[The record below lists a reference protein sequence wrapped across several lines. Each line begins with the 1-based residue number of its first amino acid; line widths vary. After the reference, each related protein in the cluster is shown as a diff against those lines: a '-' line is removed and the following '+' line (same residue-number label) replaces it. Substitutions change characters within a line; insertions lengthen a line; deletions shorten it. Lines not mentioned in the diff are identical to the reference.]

1 MKNSGV
7 QIDKI
12 RAKRV
17 VIVGAGFAGLACA
30 KALASDRNLK
40 ITVIDKNNY
49 HQFQPLLYQVAT
61 GILSTDNAAFNLR
74 ALLQRHPNIEVKM
87 SEIVSADLHGRTVT
101 GRMGDTYEADYLVL
115 ASGAEPHYFGVPGAA
130 QFAYPLYSL
139 DDAEQLRSK
148 MIRLLEE
155 RELNRDEKLPNIAIV
170 IVGSG
175 ATGVET
181 AGALADLTRRTPQH
195 LFTKLNLTS
204 ISLTIVDHGAAPLR
218 PFTSDSQSYATRV
231 LKERG
236 VSFVFGQRVR
246 EISASEVLL
255 SDGRRLPAH
264 VTIWAGGSRAARL
277 SSSLGISQG
286 AGGRVDVLPGLAIP
300 QHPGIY
306 VLGDLANSTGKDGEL
321 LPQLGSVAKQAGIHC
336 ARNIRA
342 AIEGKP
348 QTPFEYKDRGI
359 MAMIGR
365 KAAIVE
371 FGRTRRA
378 FFGLP
383 AFAAWGAVHL
393 ALLPSLRIAV
403 QAILE
408 WTIDLWG
415 AIHLNAIVSRSA
427 SESQNTYK
435 SEPQVP
441 VNNRTAVENAF
452 GQ

>member
-1 MKNSGV
+1 
-7 QIDKI
+7 
-12 RAKRV
+12 
-17 VIVGAGFAGLACA
+17 
-30 KALASDRNLK
+30 
-40 ITVIDKNNY
+40 VIDKNNY

-74 ALLQRHPNIEVKM
+74 ALLQRHPNIDVRM
-87 SEIVSADLHGRTVT
+87 SEIVSVDLHTRTAT
-101 GRMGDTYEADYLVL
+101 GRMGDTYRGDYLVL
-115 ASGAEPHYFGVPGAA
+115 APGAEPHYFGVPGAA
-130 QFAYPLYSL
+130 RFAYPLYSL

-155 RELNRDEKLPNIAIV
+155 HELNRDEKLPNIAVV

-181 AGALADLTRRTPQH
+181 AGALADLTRRMPQH
-195 LFTKLNLTS
+195 LFSKVNLTS
-204 ISLTIVDHGAAPLR
+204 ISLTIVDHGEAPLR
-218 PFTSDSQSYATRV
+218 PFKSDSQSYATKV

-236 VSFVFGQRVR
+236 LNFVFGQRVR
-246 EISASEVLL
+246 EVTASEVLL

-286 AGGRVDVLPGLAIP
+286 AGGRVDVLPELTIP
-300 QHPGIY
+300 QHPGVY

-342 AIEGKP
+342 AIQGKP

-365 KAAIVE
+365 KAAVVE

-378 FFGLP
+378 FFGFP

-393 ALLPSLRIAV
+393 ALLPSLRIAF

-408 WTIDLWG
+408 WTIDFWG
-415 AIHLNAIVSRSA
+415 TIHLNAIVSRSA
-427 SESQNTYK
+427 SESQHTYK

-441 VNNRTAVENAF
+441 VNNGTAVENAF

>member
-1 MKNSGV
+1 MKTSGV

-12 RAKRV
+12 LTKRV

-30 KALASDRNLK
+30 KGLASDRNLR

-61 GILSTDNAAFNLR
+61 GILSTGNAAFNLR
-74 ALLQRHPNIEVKM
+74 ALLQRHPNIDVKM
-87 SEIVSADLHGRTVT
+87 SEIVSVDVRTRTVT

-115 ASGAEPHYFGVPGAA
+115 ASGSEPHYFGVPGAA

-148 MIRLLEE
+148 MIQLLEE
-155 RELNRDEKLPNIAIV
+155 HELNRDELPNIAIV

-195 LFTKLNLTS
+195 LFSKVDLIS
-204 ISLTIVDHGAAPLR
+204 ISLTIVDHGGAPLR
-218 PFTSDSQSYATRV
+218 PFTRDSQSYTMKG

-236 VSFVFGQRVR
+236 LNFVFGQRVQ
-246 EISASEVLL
+246 EVTASEVLL

-286 AGGRVDVLPGLAIP
+286 AGGRVDVLSELTIP
-300 QHPGIY
+300 QHPGVY

-342 AIEGKP
+342 AIQGKP

-365 KAAIVE
+365 KAAVVE

-378 FFGLP
+378 FFGFP

-393 ALLPSLRIAV
+393 ALLPSLRIAL

-415 AIHLNAIVSRSA
+415 AIHLNAIVSRSV
-427 SESQNTYK
+427 SQK
-435 SEPQVP
+435 PEQIQQRPAGSCE
-441 VNNRTAVENAF
+441 
-452 GQ
+452 

>member
-7 QIDKI
+7 KIDNI
-12 RAKRV
+12 RTKRV

-30 KALASDRNLK
+30 KGLASDRNLR

-61 GILSTDNAAFNLR
+61 GILSTGNAAFNLR
-74 ALLQRHPNIEVKM
+74 ALLQRHPNIDVKM
-87 SEIVSADLHGRTVT
+87 SEIVSVDARTRTVT
-101 GRMGDTYEADYLVL
+101 GRMGDTYAADYLVL
-115 ASGAEPHYFGVPGAA
+115 ASGSEPHYFGVPGAA

-148 MIRLLEE
+148 MIQLLEE
-155 RELNRDEKLPNIAIV
+155 HELNRDEKLPNIAIV

-195 LFTKLNLTS
+195 LFSKVDLIS
-204 ISLTIVDHGAAPLR
+204 ISLTLVDHGRAPLR
-218 PFTSDSQSYATRV
+218 PFTSDSQSYAMKV

-236 VSFVFGQRVR
+236 LNFVFGQRVQ
-246 EISASEVLL
+246 EVTASEVLL

-286 AGGRVDVLPGLAIP
+286 AGGRVDILPELTIP
-300 QHPGIY
+300 QHPGVY
-306 VLGDLANSTGKDGEL
+306 VLGDLANFMGKDGEL

-342 AIEGKP
+342 AIQGKP

-365 KAAIVE
+365 KAAVVE

-378 FFGLP
+378 FFGFP

-393 ALLPSLRIAV
+393 ALLPSLRIAL

-408 WTIDLWG
+408 WSIDLWG
-415 AIHLNAIVSRSA
+415 AIHLNAIVSRSV
-427 SESQNTYK
+427 SKSQNKYN
-435 SEPQVP
+435 SDPQVP
-441 VNNRTAVENAF
+441 VNNRTTVENAF